1 MRVDGRQFRRRVAR
15 VLGGYPVLVALVGWS
30 LVMPWAAAGW
40 MVVWL
45 LLTLSALSVL
55 VS

>member
-1 MRVDGRQFRRRVAR
+1 
-15 VLGGYPVLVALVGWS
+15 VLGGYPMLAVLAGWS
-30 LVMPWAAAGW
+30 VVMPWAAPAW
-40 MVVWL
+40 TVLWL

>member
-1 MRVDGRQFRRRVAR
+1 MRIDGRQFRRRISR
-15 VLGGYPVLVALVGWS
+15 ILGGYPMLAVLAGWS
-30 LVMPWAAAGW
+30 VIMPWAAPIW
-40 MVVWL
+40 MAVWL